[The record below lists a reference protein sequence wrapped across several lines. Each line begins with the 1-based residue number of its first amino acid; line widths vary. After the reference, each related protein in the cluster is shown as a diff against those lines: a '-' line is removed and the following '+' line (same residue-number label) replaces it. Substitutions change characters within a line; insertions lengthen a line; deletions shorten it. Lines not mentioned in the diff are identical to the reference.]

1 MFRST
6 TERAIVTATAISG
19 TLDLLSAFLF
29 AGMKG
34 NSPVRVL
41 QSVAGGPFG
50 AAMLDRGPRGALA
63 GLLVHYGLMT
73 IMVSVFVLAVT
84 RIPALLRQPAVA
96 GIAYGFGI
104 YLVMYWFVLPLRY
117 PSVFPQTGAWQ
128 VTNALISHLLC
139 VGLSMGLVV
148 GRILRKG

>member
-6 TERAIVTATAISG
+6 AERAIVTATAISG

-41 QSVAGGPFG
+41 QSVASGPFG
-50 AAMLDRGPRGALA
+50 NAMFDRGARGALA

-84 RIPALLRQPAVA
+84 RIPALLRQPAVV

-104 YLVMYWFVLPLRY
+104 YLMMYWFVLPLRF
-117 PSVFPQTGAWQ
+117 PSVFPQTSAWK
-128 VTNALISHLLC
+128 VVNALISHLLC
-139 VGLSMGLVV
+139 VGLSMGLIVERV
-148 GRILRKG
+148 LRKG

>member
-1 MFRST
+1 MFRSAA
-6 TERAIVTATAISG
+6 ERAIVTATAISG

-34 NSPVRVL
+34 NSPARVL
-41 QSVAGGPFG
+41 QSVASGPFG
-50 AAMLDRGPRGALA
+50 STMFDRGARGALA

-84 RIPALLRQPAVA
+84 RLPALLRRPAIT
-96 GIAYGFGI
+96 GITYGFGI
-104 YLVMYWFVLPLRY
+104 YLVMYWIVLPLRY
-117 PSVFPQTGAWQ
+117 PAAFPQTGAWQ
-128 VTNALISHLLC
+128 VTNALISHVLC

>member
-6 TERAIVTATAISG
+6 TERAIVTATAVSG

-34 NSPVRVL
+34 NSPVKVL
-41 QSVAGGPFG
+41 QSVASGPFG
-50 AAMLDRGPRGALA
+50 AAMFDRGPRGALT

-84 RIPALLRQPAVA
+84 RIPTLLRQPAVT

-117 PSVFPQTGAWQ
+117 PSVFPQTGWWQ

-139 VGLSMGLVV
+139 VGLSMGLAV
-148 GRILRKG
+148 GRIMKAR